1 MEIVE
6 ISLASLYRYADL
18 GASIWKN
25 IEQRIKFFEIPNTK
39 KNSNYGILFLRN
51 MATDE
56 VYSYWWS
63 FGGSKGVLIKKVNLL
78 NNFYSLSYEFLI
90 HEVIQSVG
98 LDLKDCPRT
107 IVMELE
113 EDFNK
118 DSVILKIAKELF
130 VREMEKPEAQNDGL
144 Y

>member
-1 MEIVE
+1 M
-6 ISLASLYRYADL
+6 
-18 GASIWKN
+18 
-25 IEQRIKFFEIPNTK
+25 
-39 KNSNYGILFLRN
+39 
-51 MATDE
+51 
-56 VYSYWWS
+56 
-63 FGGSKGVLIKKVNLL
+63 
-78 NNFYSLSYEFLI
+78 I

-107 IVMELE
+107 IVMELA